1 MNILIVANDNGKMP
15 KSCFKKL
22 RTVTKLG
29 WEYEENAQCFIAV
42 VEDIE
47 EAKLIAMKIV
57 ASFTPKLPSC
67 YCSYMI
73 DRVTKFYHDR
83 LGYREV
89 SN

>member
-1 MNILIVANDNGKMP
+1 MNILMVANDNGKMP
-15 KSCFKKL
+15 KSYLKKL
-22 RTVTKLG
+22 RTVTKQS

-57 ASFTPKLPSC
+57 ASLTPELPSC
-67 YCSYMI
+67 YCAYMI
-73 DRVTKFYHDR
+73 DRVTRFYHDK

-89 SN
+89 SH